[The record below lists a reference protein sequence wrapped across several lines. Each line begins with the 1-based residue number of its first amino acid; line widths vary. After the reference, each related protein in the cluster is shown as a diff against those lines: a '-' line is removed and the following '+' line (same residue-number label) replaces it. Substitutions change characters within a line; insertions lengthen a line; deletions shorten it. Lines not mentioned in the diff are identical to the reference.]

1 MKKIKK
7 TKKIKK
13 RGTKKSELNF
23 LSKLNPKNFSL
34 KKIKISTKIEIAVV
48 ILLIMFASLNVYQ
61 SVNAEKEKAEEYI
74 ARLENEGT
82 LSIQAELTE
91 MVRIVS
97 GMIKG
102 KSLDEI
108 KDILSEVRYNKN
120 GSGYFWLTDA
130 NGPYPTMIY
139 EPQFKSENGKKLDS
153 AKYNIVGEN
162 GDNVYKVLLD
172 QVRRKSG
179 GFVQYEWQK
188 PGSMLAQ
195 TRLIYGAK
203 VDDYI
208 LITGTYIDEILEKIK
223 VEKINALNK
232 IDEIKNRAIINSI
245 IVIIIGIILIKVIIA
260 RALKPLKIINKN
272 MKEIAEGEANLTVKL
287 DIKNQDEVG
296 ELAGYFNS
304 FIEKLHDL
312 IYDMKSLSNILTEKN
327 NYIHNTMDNIIKG
340 DKSEFV
346 NELEEKLENGTIDLQ
361 QYIGTILDNVRNQAA
376 ASEESLAAIEQISAV
391 SQNVVGNT
399 NIVSQESESALEIS
413 KQGREKIE
421 NMNEQMSTISSSVEK
436 ADGEIEELVKSSENI
451 GSITLAI
458 NAIAE
463 QTNLL
468 ALNAAIEAARAG
480 EAGRGFAVVADEI
493 RKLAEQT
500 NKETQKIENIVSEIQ
515 KQIKSV
521 KESNSDIDEKV
532 DFAIKATDE
541 LKNTINQIN
550 EIISNNNEYVKN
562 VTQMINEEQTSIEEV
577 TKAIELLT
585 NSSTDI
591 EGFAINTNDIS
602 KKIGQILDSNLDELK
617 GMVSLVEELDVKIQG
632 FKTKEKNKLTK
643 RVLNFK
649 GLVLIFSSINFI
661 YLVCFFNL
669 AI

>member
-7 TKKIKK
+7 KKN
-13 RGTKKSELNF
+13 KKSGLKKNNF
-23 LSKLNPKNFSL
+23 LKKLNLKNFSL
-34 KKIKISTKIEIAVV
+34 KKMRIGTKIEIAVV
-48 ILLIMFASLNVYQ
+48 ILLILFSGINVYQ
-61 SVNAEKEKAEEYI
+61 NIKAEKEKASEYI

-82 LSIQAELTE
+82 LSVQNELTE

-108 KDILSEVRYNKN
+108 KEVLGTVRYNKN
-120 GSGYFWLTDA
+120 GSGYFWLTNA
-130 NGPYPTMIY
+130 KGPYPTMLF
-139 EPQFKSENGKKLDS
+139 EPQFKSEIGKVLDD
-153 AKYNIVGEN
+153 AKYNIIGED
-162 GDNVYKVLLD
+162 GKNVYKVLLD
-172 QVRRKSG
+172 QVRRKGG
-179 GFVQYEWQK
+179 GFVQYEWKK
-188 PGSMLAQ
+188 PGSMSAGTL
-195 TRLIYGAK
+195 LIYGTK
-203 VDDYI
+203 VEDYI

-223 VEKINALNK
+223 IEKINALNK
-232 IDEIKNRAIINSI
+232 IDDLKRRAIINSI
-245 IVIIIGIILIKVIIA
+245 IVIIIGIILIKIIVNK
-260 RALKPLKIINKN
+260 ALKPLKIINKN
-272 MKEIAEGEANLTVKL
+272 MKEISEGEANLTVKL
-287 DIKNQDEVG
+287 DIKTQDEVG
-296 ELAGYFNS
+296 ELAGYFNK

-312 IYDMKSLSNILTEKN
+312 IFDMKSLSNILIEKN
-327 NYIHNTMDNIIKG
+327 DYIHNTMDNIISG
-340 DKSEFV
+340 SKSKYFDL
-346 NELEEKLENGTIDLQ
+346 LEEKLENGTIDLQ

-399 NIVSQESESALEIS
+399 NIVSKESEKALEIS
-413 KQGREKIE
+413 KQGRKKIE
-421 NMNEQMSTISSSVEK
+421 NMNLQMGTIGESVEK

-500 NKETQKIENIVSEIQ
+500 NKETQKIENIVNEIQ
-515 KQIKSV
+515 NQINNV
-521 KESNSDIDEKV
+521 KKSNSDIDEKV
-532 DFAIKATDE
+532 DFAVKATEE
-541 LKNTINQIN
+541 LKNTINKIN
-550 EIISNNNEYVKN
+550 EIIYNNNEYVKN

-591 EGFAINTNDIS
+591 EGIAINTNDIS
-602 KKIGQILDSNLDELK
+602 EKIGQILDNNLDELK
-617 GMVSLVEELDVKIQG
+617 GMISLVEELDVKIQG
-632 FKTKEKNKLTK
+632 FKTKNNK
-643 RVLNFK
+643 
-649 GLVLIFSSINFI
+649 
-661 YLVCFFNL
+661 
-669 AI
+669 

>member
-1 MKKIKK
+1 
-7 TKKIKK
+7 
-13 RGTKKSELNF
+13 
-23 LSKLNPKNFSL
+23 
-34 KKIKISTKIEIAVV
+34 
-48 ILLIMFASLNVYQ
+48 MFASLNVYQ

-245 IVIIIGIILIKVIIA
+245 IVIIIGIILIKLIVN

-272 MKEIAEGEANLTVKL
+272 MKEISEGEANLTVKL
-287 DIKNQDEVG
+287 DVKTQDEVG
-296 ELAGYFNS
+296 ELANYFNK

-312 IYDMKSLSNILTEKN
+312 IFEMKELSYVLTEKN
-327 NYIHNTMDNIIKG
+327 EYIHNTMDNIING
-340 DKSEFV
+340 EKSKYFEK
-346 NELEEKLENGTIDLQ
+346 LDEKLENGTIDLQ

-399 NIVSQESESALEIS
+399 KIVSQESESALEIS

-463 QTNLL
+463 Q
-468 ALNAAIEAARAG
+468 
-480 EAGRGFAVVADEI
+480 
-493 RKLAEQT
+493 K
-500 NKETQKIENIVSEIQ
+500 
-515 KQIKSV
+515 
-521 KESNSDIDEKV
+521 
-532 DFAIKATDE
+532 
-541 LKNTINQIN
+541 
-550 EIISNNNEYVKN
+550 
-562 VTQMINEEQTSIEEV
+562 
-577 TKAIELLT
+577 
-585 NSSTDI
+585 
-591 EGFAINTNDIS
+591 
-602 KKIGQILDSNLDELK
+602 
-617 GMVSLVEELDVKIQG
+617 
-632 FKTKEKNKLTK
+632 
-643 RVLNFK
+643 
-649 GLVLIFSSINFI
+649 
-661 YLVCFFNL
+661 
-669 AI
+669 